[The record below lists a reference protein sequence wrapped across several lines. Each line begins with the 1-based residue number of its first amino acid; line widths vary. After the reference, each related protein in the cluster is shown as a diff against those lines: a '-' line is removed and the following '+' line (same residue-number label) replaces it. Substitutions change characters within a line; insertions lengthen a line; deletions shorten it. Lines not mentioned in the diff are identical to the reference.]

1 MTPTTITALHSGTL
15 DVSAGGPAM
24 STYLTLKGLRATH
37 NVYNIDDTAW
47 VEEQKNIN
55 NDAHSSLHLIS

>member
-24 STYLTLKGLRATH
+24 STYIALRGLRA
-37 NVYNIDDTAW
+37 VGVDAQIIMPSLSVGGALTA
-47 VEEQKNIN
+47 
-55 NDAHSSLHLIS
+55 